1 MDFSFTE
8 EQEMLRKIARD
19 FLATECPKDLVR
31 KMVKD
36 EKGYTPDLWNK
47 LAELGWTGLIIP
59 EKYGGIGGSFLD
71 VVALVEEMGRACLP
85 GPFHSSLIGTLALLK
100 MGSEH
105 QQAELLPK
113 IASGELILTTAFSE
127 PGTGYELD
135 DLQCQATVDG
145 NEYVINGTKLFV
157 ENAQVADLIVCAA
170 RSSHGTRQEGI
181 DLFLVDASSPNMS
194 LTPIDTV
201 AGDKQCQ
208 VIFKGV
214 GIPESNRLG
223 ETHTGK
229 DHIKRLLE
237 IATVLKCAE
246 ILGGAQQVLDMT
258 VTYAKERVQFDH
270 PIGSLQ
276 AIQHHCANM
285 MVDLEGM
292 RYITYLAAWKV
303 NENLPFSK
311 DAAMAKSWCSDA
323 YKRIC
328 DLAHQCH
335 GAIGFCEDHDLPL
348 YSKRAKASEFAFG
361 DAQYQRRFVA
371 KEIGL

>member
-36 EKGYTPDLWNK
+36 EKGYTPELWNK
-47 LAELGWTGLIIP
+47 IAELGWTGLIIP
-59 EKYGGIGGSFLD
+59 EQHGGIGGSFLD

-85 GPFHSSLIGTLALLK
+85 GPFHSSLIGTLAVLR

-105 QQAELLPK
+105 QQKELLPK
-113 IASGELILTTAFSE
+113 IATGELILTTAFCE
-127 PGTGYELD
+127 PGTSYELD
-135 DLQCQATVDG
+135 DLLCQAMVEG
-145 NEYVINGTKLFV
+145 NDYVINGTKLFV
-157 ENAQVADLIVCAA
+157 ENAHVAALILCAA
-170 RSSHGTRQEGI
+170 RSRHGTRQEGI
-181 DLFLVDASSPNMS
+181 DLFLVGAGSPNLS
-194 LTPIDTV
+194 CTPIDTI

-214 GIPESNRLG
+214 RIPESNRLG

-229 DHIKRLLE
+229 DHIKELLDM
-237 IATVLKCAE
+237 ATVLKCAE
-246 ILGGAQQVLDMT
+246 MLGGAQQVLDMT
-258 VTYAKERVQFDH
+258 VTYVKERIQFDH

-285 MVDLEGM
+285 VVDLEGM

-303 NENLPFSK
+303 NENLPFSNN
-311 DAAMAKSWCSDA
+311 AAMAKAWASQA
-323 YKRIC
+323 YRRIS

>member
-31 KMVKD
+31 KMVRD
-36 EKGYTPDLWNK
+36 EKGFTPELWNK
-47 LAELGWTGLIIP
+47 IAELGWPGLIIP
-59 EKYGGIGGSFLD
+59 EQFGGIGGSFLD
-71 VVALVEEMGRACLP
+71 VVALVEELGRACLP
-85 GPFHSSLIGTLALLK
+85 GPFHSSLMGTLAILR
-100 MGSEH
+100 MGSAR
-105 QQAELLPK
+105 QQEELLPK
-113 IASGELILTTAFSE
+113 IASGKLILTTAFCE

-135 DLQCQATVDG
+135 HLECQASAEG

-157 ENAQVADLIVCAA
+157 ENAHVADLILCAA
-170 RSSHGTRQEGI
+170 RTRHDGRQEGI
-181 DLFLVDASSPNMS
+181 DLFLVDAKAHGVSRR
-194 LTPIDTV
+194 PIDTI
-201 AGDKQCQ
+201 AGDKQYQ
-208 VIFKGV
+208 VAFQGV
-214 GIPESNRLG
+214 RTPESSRLG

-229 DHIKRLLE
+229 DNIRRLLE
-237 IATVLKCAE
+237 TATVLKCAE
-246 ILGGAQQVLDMT
+246 MLGGAQQVMDMT
-258 VTYAKERVQFDH
+258 VTYVKERVQFDH

-285 MVDLEGM
+285 MIDLEGM
-292 RYITYLAAWKV
+292 RYVTYLAAWKA
-303 NENLPFSK
+303 NDGLPFSK
-311 DAAMAKSWCSDA
+311 EAAVAKAWSGQA

-348 YSKRAKASEFAFG
+348 YSRQAKTFEFALG
-361 DAQYQRRFVA
+361 DSQFQRRFVA

>member
-105 QQAELLPK
+105 QQAELLPQ

-135 DLQCQATVDG
+135 DLQCQATADG

-170 RSSHGTRQEGI
+170 RSSHGTRREGI

-194 LTPIDTV
+194 LTPIDTM

-214 GIPESNRLG
+214 RIPESNRLG
-223 ETHTGK
+223 ETHTDK

-246 ILGGAQQVLDMT
+246 MLGGAQQVLDMT

-292 RYITYLAAWKV
+292 RYITYLSAWKA

-311 DAAMAKSWCSDA
+311 EAAMAKAWGSEA
-323 YKRIC
+323 YKRIS

-348 YSKRAKASEFAFG
+348 YSKRTKASEFAFG

>member
-36 EKGYTPDLWNK
+36 EKGYTPELWNK
-47 LAELGWTGLIIP
+47 IAELGWTGLVIP
-59 EKYGGIGGSFLD
+59 EQYGGIGGSFLD

-85 GPFHSSLIGTLALLK
+85 GPFHSSLIGTLAIIG
-100 MGSEH
+100 MGSQH
-105 QQAELLPK
+105 QQEELLPK

-127 PGTGYELD
+127 PGTGYDLD
-135 DLQCQATVDG
+135 NLQCQATLEG

-157 ENAQVADLIVCAA
+157 ENAHAADLILCAA
-170 RSSHGTRQEGI
+170 RTRHDTKQEGI
-181 DLFLVDASSPNMS
+181 DLFLVDVKSPNVS
-194 LTPIDTV
+194 CTPIDTIS
-201 AGDKQCQ
+201 GDKQYQ
-208 VIFKGV
+208 VIFKEV
-214 GIPESNRLG
+214 RIPESNRLR

-229 DHIKRLLE
+229 DHIQRLLE

-246 ILGGAQQVLDMT
+246 MLGGAQQVLDMT
-258 VTYAKERVQFDH
+258 VTYVKERVQFDH

-292 RYITYLAAWKV
+292 RYITYLAAWKA

-311 DAAMAKSWCSDA
+311 DAAMAKAWASEA
-323 YKRIC
+323 YKRIS
-328 DLAHQCH
+328 DVAHQCH

>member
-36 EKGYTPDLWNK
+36 EKGYTPELWNK
-47 LAELGWTGLIIP
+47 IAELGWTGLVIP
-59 EKYGGIGGSFLD
+59 EQYGGIGGSFLD

-85 GPFHSSLIGTLALLK
+85 GPFHSSLIGTLAIIG
-100 MGSEH
+100 MGSQH
-105 QQAELLPK
+105 QQEELLPK

-127 PGTGYELD
+127 PGTGYDLD
-135 DLQCQATVDG
+135 NLQCQATLEG

-157 ENAQVADLIVCAA
+157 ENAHAADLILCAA
-170 RSSHGTRQEGI
+170 RSRHDTKQEGI
-181 DLFLVDASSPNMS
+181 DLFLVDVKSPNVS
-194 LTPIDTV
+194 CTPIDTIS
-201 AGDKQCQ
+201 GDKQYQ
-208 VIFKGV
+208 VIFKEV
-214 GIPESNRLG
+214 RIPESNRLG

-229 DHIKRLLE
+229 DHIERLLE

-246 ILGGAQQVLDMT
+246 MLGGAQQVLDMT
-258 VTYAKERVQFDH
+258 VTYVKERVQFDH

-292 RYITYLAAWKV
+292 RYITYLAAWKA

-311 DAAMAKSWCSDA
+311 DAAMAKAWASEA
-323 YKRIC
+323 YKRIS
-328 DLAHQCH
+328 DVAHQCH